1 MDLNYR
7 VNYFPLIP
15 FYKAEEILINPI
27 VIAEMLIGFKLGTKE
42 EQNKNE
48 FYEFLNSP
56 RLSVFEIG
64 EMTAEHYSNIFLQLK
79 NLSKIF

>member
-27 VIAEMLIGFKLGTKE
+27 VIVELRIGFKLGTKE
-42 EQNKNE
+42 EQNKND
-48 FYEFLNSP
+48 F
-56 RLSVFEIG
+56 
-64 EMTAEHYSNIFLQLK
+64 
-79 NLSKIF
+79 